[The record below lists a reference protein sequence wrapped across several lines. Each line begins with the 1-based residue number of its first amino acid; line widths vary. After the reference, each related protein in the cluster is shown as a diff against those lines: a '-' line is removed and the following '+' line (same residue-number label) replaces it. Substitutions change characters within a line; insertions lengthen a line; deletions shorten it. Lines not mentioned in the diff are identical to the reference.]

1 MKDEMTIQ
9 LEQMVTRY
17 QQLTNP
23 EENLDQLY
31 IQQLLNNLVSD
42 EDHNHLLK
50 HLDPSQAIQEDTM
63 RMIEHKLTQ
72 MDFDVEEVKQT
83 QPRFFEMLMLCYQ
96 VNLTKLQQQLGDDA
110 VIQFADECLK
120 ESVV

>member
-1 MKDEMTIQ
+1 
-9 LEQMVTRY
+9 
-17 QQLTNP
+17 
-23 EENLDQLY
+23 
-31 IQQLLNNLVSD
+31 
-42 EDHNHLLK
+42 
-50 HLDPSQAIQEDTM
+50 
-63 RMIEHKLTQ
+63 MIEHKLTQ

-120 ESVV
+120 QSMVQVTNHIRDQEQQQSQQQIQQQNAIIDVAEANT